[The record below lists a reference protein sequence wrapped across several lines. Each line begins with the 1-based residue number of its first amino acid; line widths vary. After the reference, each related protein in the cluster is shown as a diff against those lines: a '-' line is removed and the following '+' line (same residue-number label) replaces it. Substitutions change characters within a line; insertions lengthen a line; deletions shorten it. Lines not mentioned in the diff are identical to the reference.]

1 MSYATY
7 GHNVSESV
15 HGLSAKVKDRR
26 GIQVAVSPGEPS
38 TGWKSVVDRAVED
51 YQDFLMAIAD
61 RGLAQDLKSKG
72 DASDVVQDTLVD
84 VYREYYRFEG
94 LSDEEFKALL
104 VRMMWNNLKSFTRRY
119 RGSIKRAVAREVS
132 LSKLKDDAGLGM
144 RERAT
149 EPSPFERDDFQQLKR
164 SVDRLPERDRL
175 VVRWRFEDDR
185 TYRAIG
191 NQLGCSAVAARKL
204 CLRAIDRL
212 RSDMRISPG

>member
-1 MSYATY
+1 MSHATY
-7 GHNVSESV
+7 RHNIIEPVQDR
-15 HGLSAKVKDRR
+15 SAKSKGRR
-26 GIQVAVSPGEPS
+26 GTKEAVSPSEPS
-38 TGWKSVVDRAVED
+38 TGWKSVVNRAVED
-51 YQDFLMAIAD
+51 YQDFLVAIAD

-72 DASDVVQDTLVD
+72 DASDVVQETLVD

-94 LSDEEFKALL
+94 LPDEEFKALL

-144 RERAT
+144 RAK
-149 EPSPFERDDFQQLKR
+149 EPSPFERDDFQQLKQ

-175 VVRWRFEDDR
+175 AVRWRFEDDR

-212 RSDMRISPG
+212 RSDMRISPS